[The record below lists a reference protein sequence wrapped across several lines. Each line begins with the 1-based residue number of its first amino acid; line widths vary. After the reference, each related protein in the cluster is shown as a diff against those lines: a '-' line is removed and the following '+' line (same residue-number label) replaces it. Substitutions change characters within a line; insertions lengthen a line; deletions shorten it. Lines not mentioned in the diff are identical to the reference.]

1 MQTEDAQMAV
11 VGLTTRIDV
20 ADLLEKRVRSRCSQR
35 QLLLPAL
42 TGADDCSRVLGAAL
56 SLPSLL
62 TYSSAFA
69 AKAKPFH
76 TAWSANSAAVCASLA
91 TEAPQLTRR
100 LSMGVTAGQ
109 LQTAVRLALLEL
121 SEQQPLVTVEK
132 LETALRTLVL
142 PRPETILVECSYVEL
157 LLLLC
162 LRLLEGSYLRR
173 RLVPLLC
180 SHLYSKRSDLG
191 VSCCACSSEPALPP
205 SCTPRSSSCPWLT
218 SRR

>member
-1 MQTEDAQMAV
+1 MAV

-109 LQTAVRLALLEL
+109 LQTAVRPWDHGVWALGRAQRPPDSCSTSLYGWRPL
-121 SEQQPLVTVEK
+121 SES
-132 LETALRTLVL
+132 RYRRRIGF
-142 PRPETILVECSYVEL
+142 PRPL
-157 LLLLC
+157 
-162 LRLLEGSYLRR
+162 
-173 RLVPLLC
+173 
-180 SHLYSKRSDLG
+180 
-191 VSCCACSSEPALPP
+191 
-205 SCTPRSSSCPWLT
+205 
-218 SRR
+218 